1 MAIGVQMAE
10 KLITNYED
18 VTVYGLDPEME
29 ELLLQQQKELTF
41 CWTTK
46 DGSPMASILSY
57 FFADGKFW
65 MTSAQHRK
73 RVPAIRRDP
82 RVALVVTSTGMPMGG
97 SRTVTYK
104 GTARVLDDAATKAWF
119 YPELAKR
126 LYGGM
131 DPAREKEFA
140 MMLDSPD
147 RIIIEVTTGLRV
159 GYDGQKMAEATR
171 KSREAGI
178 LKID

>member
-1 MAIGVQMAE
+1 MAD

-18 VTVYGLDPEME
+18 VTVYGLDADTEV
-29 ELLLQQQKELTF
+29 LLLAQQKELTF

-57 FFADGKFW
+57 FYADGKFW
-65 MTSAQHRK
+65 MTSAAHRK

-82 RVALVVTSTGMPMGG
+82 RVALVIKSANLPMGG

-104 GTARVLDDAATKAWF
+104 GTARVLDDVDTKKWF
-119 YPELAKR
+119 YRALAER
-126 LYGGM
+126 LYETFGEN
-131 DPAREKEFA
+131 RVKEFA

-147 RIIIEVTTGLRV
+147 RIIIEVTPGLRV
-159 GYDGQKMAEATR
+159 GYDGAKMGAATT

-178 LKID
+178 LKVD

>member
-1 MAIGVQMAE
+1 MAD

-18 VTVYGLDPEME
+18 VTVYGLDADTEV
-29 ELLLQQQKELTF
+29 LLLAQQKELTF

-57 FFADGKFW
+57 FYADGKFW
-65 MTSAQHRK
+65 MTSAAHRK

-82 RVALVVTSTGMPMGG
+82 RVALVITSTGMEMGG
-97 SRTVTYK
+97 RRTVTYK
-104 GTARVLDDAATKAWF
+104 GTARVLDDLETKKWF
-119 YPELAKR
+119 YRALAER
-126 LYGGM
+126 LYEKFGEN
-131 DPAREKEFA
+131 RVKEFA

-147 RIIIEVTTGLRV
+147 RIVIEVTPGLRV
-159 GYDGQKMAEATR
+159 GYDGTKMGAATT

-178 LKID
+178 LKVD